1 MIWLI
6 LKDYTV
12 LEMNFGPSIVGFG
25 SELGSNSGGNL
36 T

>member
-1 MIWLI
+1 MILLV

-12 LEMNFGPSIVGFG
+12 LEMNFGPGTVGLG
-25 SELGSNSGGNL
+25 SELGSNSRGNL